1 MAPSGR
7 IGPLWVYA
15 FPVTLNLFLV
25 LVPEKT
31 KMTVDLEIWLL
42 ELTHAKRWLEWDPA
56 QCSGTFGAVLE
67 MHTAW
72 SLLLN
77 ARK

>member
-1 MAPSGR
+1 
-7 IGPLWVYA
+7 
-15 FPVTLNLFLV
+15 
-25 LVPEKT
+25 
-31 KMTVDLEIWLL
+31 MTVDLEIWLL